1 MGNSLRQLFSL
12 NKQASANQPQA
23 PAVTPIQPQN
33 DVKQEGETY
42 SNYGKRICG
51 LVNASNE
58 ALPPFLQR
66 IYNYIKH
73 EQLLDEASQKKL
85 KEKTQKEIDDLDVK
99 IKTETNNQALKESQ
113 IQTTEQKISDLKSE
127 LSRIKDVSNVENK
140 EAKAKMILGLCVI
153 IPLTIYLFL
162 FYGST
167 FYSAFFKVLL
177 SSEDA
182 SIMNSI
188 FDPLAFSKALDTG
201 VMEFAFILFAPIIFM
216 GLGFCLHVFSVQ
228 KGKSKYLKMSAV
240 VAVTFVFDCIL
251 AYLIGKKIQDFNA
264 LNGLGDVAAY
274 TISSAKMDINFWAV
288 IFCGFV
294 VYIIWGLV
302 FDMTINAYLDCKSNK
317 SAIEA
322 CKNALTV
329 ADDKLSQLRQ
339 QLNEI
344 KNAIVALEGKKEA
357 LIKSMNNAIIDLAPI
372 KAAMSDF
379 FTGWISLMPALGKS
393 EADQNKAKQ
402 AYATTINSLLIS
414 TPTTTESH
422 ESKSE

>member
-23 PAVTPIQPQN
+23 SAVTPIQPQN
-33 DVKQEGETY
+33 DVKQVGETY
-42 SNYGKRICG
+42 TGYGKRICG

-66 IYNYIKH
+66 IYNCIKH
-73 EQLLDEASQKKL
+73 EQLLDEATQKRL

-140 EAKAKMILGLCVI
+140 EANAKTILGLCVI

-167 FYSAFFKVLL
+167 FYSAFFKAFKSL
-177 SSEDA
+177 EDA
-182 SIMNSI
+182 SVAQSI

-201 VMEFAFILFAPIIFM
+201 IMEFAFILFAPIIFM

-228 KGKSKYLKMSAV
+228 KGKSKYLKMAAV

-251 AYLIGKKIQDFNA
+251 AYLIGEKIANIMA
-264 LNGLGDVAAY
+264 MNSIEEVKSY
-274 TISSAKMDINFWAV
+274 TVQRAVNDINFWAV

-322 CKNALTV
+322 CKNALTA

-339 QLNEI
+339 QVNET
-344 KNAIVALEGKKEA
+344 KNTIVALEGKKTA

-372 KAAMSDF
+372 KTAMSEF

-393 EADQNKAKQ
+393 DADQNKAKNI
-402 AYATTINSLLIS
+402 YSATVNSLLDTPS
-414 TPTTTESH
+414 TEYKNE
-422 ESKSE
+422 ESKSK